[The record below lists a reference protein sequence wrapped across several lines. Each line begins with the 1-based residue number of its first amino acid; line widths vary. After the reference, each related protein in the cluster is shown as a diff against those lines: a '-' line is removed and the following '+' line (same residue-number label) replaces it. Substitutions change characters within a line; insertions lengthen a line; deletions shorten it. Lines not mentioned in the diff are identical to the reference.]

1 MPTSMY
7 HPELPGAE
15 FLVVND
21 LAIPVHRQSGWLLAH
36 EMPKDDK
43 TKNVAAPRSNAVEEK

>member
-1 MPTSMY
+1 MPTPMY